1 MPLVIVQP
9 AGNREGKRNYA
20 KTVESPISLTATQQH
35 LSAGDQEQLAI
46 LHPSGA
52 VPVWGTTRG
61 ERGQMESRWNR
72 ITAGDVVLFTG
83 GNRVFKTARV
93 THKFRSQSLAD
104 SLWERKTTAN
114 GDKASWEFMYSFN
127 QPEDADVSY
136 DDLKEVLGELPLP
149 TREFSV
155 LTSQQSDPI
164 LNYLEDHGATP
175 PPEPTPAATQTVLK
189 EFEAMESE
197 YIGKRRTEQQY
208 LRQYLLPG
216 VEGDCLLC
224 GRTFSRD
231 FLVAAHIKKRSL
243 CTPQEKADIPAVAM
257 LACRFGCDELYE
269 RGMIVV
275 SSQGKVAGTKR
286 LTDDSART
294 YANNHAV
301 GRTIKSWSSLAA
313 SHDYFEAHRS
323 SWAK

>member
-1 MPLVIVQP
+1 MIVQP
-9 AGNREGKRNYA
+9 AGNREGRRNYA
-20 KTVESPISLTATQQH
+20 KTVESPISLSAAQEH
-35 LSAGDQEQLAI
+35 LSPSDREQLTI

-83 GNRVFKTARV
+83 GNRVFKIARV

-104 SLWERKTTAN
+104 SLWEKKTTAN

-155 LTSQQSDPI
+155 LSSQQSNPI
-164 LNYLEDHGATP
+164 LNYLKDHGATP
-175 PPEPTPAATQTVLK
+175 PPEPSPAATQTVLK

-197 YIGKRRTEQQY
+197 YIGKRRAEQQY

-231 FLVAAHIKKRSL
+231 FLVGAHIKKRSL
-243 CTPQEKADIPAVAM
+243 CTPEEKADIPAVAM

-269 RGMIVV
+269 RGMVV
-275 SSQGKVAGTKR
+275 VTTQGRVVATKR
-286 LTDDSART
+286 LTDTTART
-294 YANNHAV
+294 YANQYIA
-301 GRTIKSWSSLAA
+301 GRTVAGWSSLVA
-313 SHDYFEAHRS
+313 SREYFDAHHSYWTRQP
-323 SWAK
+323 